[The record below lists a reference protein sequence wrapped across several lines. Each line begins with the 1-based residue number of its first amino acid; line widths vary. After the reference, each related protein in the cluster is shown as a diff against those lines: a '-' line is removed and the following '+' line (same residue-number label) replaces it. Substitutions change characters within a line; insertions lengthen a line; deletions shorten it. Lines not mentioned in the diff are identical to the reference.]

1 MYSIYIIKQDN
12 QPVYVTAHTIH
23 PSMSDKDKLGI
34 LMSLATIPLNVL
46 RAYTQHKESISVST
60 YKTDITNELEAN
72 REVLEAL
79 NTFNNTTI
87 ERSINESTIKP
98 EIFEIKKCS
107 RKRAKK
113 VS

>member
-12 QPVYVTAHTIH
+12 QPVHVTAHTIH

-72 REVLEAL
+72 REVSEAL
-79 NTFNNTTI
+79 NTSNNTTI
-87 ERSINESTIKP
+87 KTPINESVNEP
-98 EIFEIKKCS
+98 EKLEIKKPS
-107 RKRAKK
+107 RKRTKK
-113 VS
+113 AS

>member
-12 QPVYVTAHTIH
+12 QPVHVTAHTIH

-34 LMSLATIPLNVL
+34 LMSLATMPLNVL
-46 RAYTQHKESISVST
+46 RAYTQHKETFSVST

-72 REVLEAL
+72 REVLEVI

-87 ERSINESTIKP
+87 KATINESTIKP
-98 EIFEIKKCS
+98 EKLEIKKPS
-107 RKRAKK
+107 RKRTKK
-113 VS
+113 AS